1 MSGYYLRK
9 RQLPLTE
16 VFSIVTLVYWD
27 LNPLESKPASS
38 TRMIMIMFPNM
49 YKQKTGS
56 PILMD
61 SLHVFWIEWYGK
73 QLIGRK
79 QILP

>member
-27 LNPLESKPASS
+27 LNPLENKSAICR
-38 TRMIMIMFPNM
+38 RMMSIES
-49 YKQKTGS
+49 Q
-56 PILMD
+56 
-61 SLHVFWIEWYGK
+61 SLYE
-73 QLIGRK
+73 
-79 QILP
+79 

>member
-61 SLHVFWIEWYGK
+61 SLHVFQIEWYGK
-73 QLIGRK
+73 
-79 QILP
+79 